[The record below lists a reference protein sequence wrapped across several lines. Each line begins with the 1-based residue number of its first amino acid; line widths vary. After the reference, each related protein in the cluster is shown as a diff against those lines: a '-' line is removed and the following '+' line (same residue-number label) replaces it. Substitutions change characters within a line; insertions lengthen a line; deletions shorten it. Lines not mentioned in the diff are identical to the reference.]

1 MAVNPLIKYKAI
13 TREQFLFHEMRT
25 IAKLIIE
32 NKNNEEIINEVV
44 NDNLF
49 QYPTEK
55 SLKEITRT
63 CLSRLRIF
71 DDNRVA
77 EIIATGNVQSAKQ
90 ACLFAMME
98 QNRLVWDFMV
108 GVIGEKYK
116 TRDYHFSTT
125 DINSFFTRLQEQND
139 DIASWSEASIKKCKQ
154 VLMRLLLENE
164 YLENRKATQL
174 NSIYLDSYFK
184 SIVSDIDSVAL
195 CAFNSFE

>member
-1 MAVNPLIKYKAI
+1 MNPLTKYKAI
-13 TREQFLFHEMRT
+13 TKEQFLFHEMRT
-25 IAKLIIE
+25 IAKLVIE
-32 NKNNEEIINEVV
+32 NKTDEEILDEVV
-44 NDNLF
+44 HDNLF

-55 SLKEITRT
+55 SLREITRT

-108 GVIGEKYK
+108 GVIGEKYR
-116 TRDYHFSTT
+116 TRDYYFSMT
-125 DINSFFTRLQEQND
+125 DLNSYFTRLQEQND
-139 DIASWSEASIKKCKQ
+139 DIASWSESSIKKCKQ
-154 VLMRLLLENE
+154 VLMRLLIENE

-184 SIVSDIDSVAL
+184 NVVSDIDSVAL

>member
-1 MAVNPLIKYKAI
+1 MTI
-13 TREQFLFHEMRT
+13 TAQLLNEGWSESDT
-25 IAKLIIE
+25 VKKIIE
-32 NKNNEEIINEVV
+32 
-44 NDNLF
+44 DNLF

-63 CLSRLRIF
+63 CLSRFRIF

-116 TRDYHFSTT
+116 TRDYHFSMT

-184 SIVSDIDSVAL
+184 NIVSDIDSVAL

>member
-1 MAVNPLIKYKAI
+1 MNPLTKYKAI
-13 TREQFLFHEMRT
+13 TKEQFLFHEMRI
-25 IAKLIIE
+25 IAKLVIE
-32 NKNNEEIINEVV
+32 NKTDEEILNEVV
-44 NDNLF
+44 HDNLF

-55 SLKEITRT
+55 SLREITRT

-108 GVIGEKYK
+108 GVIGEKYR
-116 TRDYHFSTT
+116 TRDYYFSMT
-125 DINSFFTRLQEQND
+125 DLNSYFTRLQEQND
-139 DIASWSEASIKKCKQ
+139 DIASWSESSIKKCKQ
-154 VLMRLLLENE
+154 VLMRLLIENE

-184 SIVSDIDSVAL
+184 NLVSDIDSVAL

>member
-1 MAVNPLIKYKAI
+1 MNPLIKYKAI

-77 EIIATGNVQSAKQ
+77 EIISNGNFQSAKQ
-90 ACLFAMME
+90 
-98 QNRLVWDFMV
+98 
-108 GVIGEKYK
+108 
-116 TRDYHFSTT
+116 S
-125 DINSFFTRLQEQND
+125 
-139 DIASWSEASIKKCKQ
+139 
-154 VLMRLLLENE
+154 
-164 YLENRKATQL
+164 
-174 NSIYLDSYFK
+174 
-184 SIVSDIDSVAL
+184 
-195 CAFNSFE
+195 